1 MKMRCRVFS
10 ERGGVVPFL
19 KEAMQCLF
27 IERRY
32 ILLGGRGLAG
42 PPAPHHRMPSS
53 AREATGGGG
62 QDKGGPQG
70 TRQRGSAS
78 KNERRAIGI
87 RAGRRGP
94 QTLWPSEL
102 SAGALDESDDSP
114 MSVQFPTKLQAP
126 HLPSSSAK
134 EQPKQS
140 LPPPPFPGC
149 PFCQEGGG
157 GGGERKG
164 GGGDGEGSGCC

>member
-1 MKMRCRVFS
+1 
-10 ERGGVVPFL
+10 
-19 KEAMQCLF
+19 
-27 IERRY
+27 
-32 ILLGGRGLAG
+32 
-42 PPAPHHRMPSS
+42 MPSS
-53 AREATGGGG
+53 GREATEGRG

-70 TRQRGSAS
+70 TRQRGSAR

-126 HLPSSSAK
+126 HLPSSSAGAP
-134 EQPKQS
+134 PKQS
-140 LPPPPFPGC
+140 LPPPPSPGVRSVKRAAAAVGRGRVVVAMGREVGVADAVGAARGGDWRWGQC
-149 PFCQEGGG
+149 VCVRVRVCAGGG
-157 GGGERKG
+157 AGGVG
-164 GGGDGEGSGCC
+164 GEGSAAGRLRRR